1 MYKVFNVIWNQQGH
15 NWGFLWENDPEHK
28 SKHKS
33 WAQSKLESRNLFR
46 AQTCN
51 DLLLMPMI
59 SVSKPLTTIVTVLY
73 MENQKQ
79 NERKYENNP

>member
-1 MYKVFNVIWNQQGH
+1 MMNKEGYVQVLQRH
-15 NWGFLWENDPEHK
+15 LK
-28 SKHKS
+28 STVAQLGVPLGKWS
-33 WAQSKLESRNLFR
+33 WAQNKIESRNLFR

-79 NERKYENNP
+79 NESKYENNP